1 MSVGDK
7 IKFDDERQ
15 RYTVVAQDERF
26 AILVKPFNVRRTYL
40 YSILDLTQ
48 EVRGRCN
55 RIFGVPHDAS
65 TPQGAAA
72 VLAELQA
79 GTLEVS
85 RRNYQTLTSG
95 ELEDLRASAWRKA
108 ISRDEASVCEA
119 CDLPCPED
127 RLHIDDNGFIACAAA
142 FTEDGAG
149 DCPKEIRAGRL
160 PALTEE
166 DPHGIR

>member
-26 AILVKPFNVRRTYL
+26 AILVKPFNARRTYL
-40 YSILDLTQ
+40 YSIVDLNQ
-48 EVRGRCN
+48 AVRGRHN
-55 RIFGVPHDAS
+55 RIFGIPYDVS
-65 TPQGAAA
+65 TPDGAAA

-85 RRNYQTLTSG
+85 ARNYQTLTSR

-108 ISRDEASVCEA
+108 ISHDRASVCEA

-127 RLHIDDNGFIACAAA
+127 RLHVDGHGFSACAAA

-149 DCPKEIRAGRL
+149 D
-160 PALTEE
+160 
-166 DPHGIR
+166 